1 MVEELIQQAAGSPAA
16 GDAAAM
22 IARAVLFAEISMKSR
37 IAYQKAASQ

>member
-1 MVEELIQQAAGSPAA
+1 MVEKLIQQVAGSPAA

-22 IARAVLFAEISMKSR
+22 IARAVLFAEIIMQSR